1 MKRILPKLV
10 ADLKRPF
17 KLDGMLRTDDTP
29 IHQARREA
37 VINLIIHA
45 DYMISGVLKVVK
57 KDDGFLF
64 SNPGNLKL
72 PVRDIYEGGN
82 SVARNPRLQTM
93 FRMIGAGDNIGSG
106 FPTILG
112 AWGGENWRKPDLSE
126 NTELHLV
133 ELKLWMVS
141 MMPSECSEYLHQLFG
156 DNTV

>member
-1 MKRILPKLV
+1 M
-10 ADLKRPF
+10 
-17 KLDGMLRTDDTP
+17 
-29 IHQARREA
+29 
-37 VINLIIHA
+37 
-45 DYMISGVLKVVK
+45 
-57 KDDGFLF
+57 
-64 SNPGNLKL
+64 
-72 PVRDIYEGGN
+72 IYEGGN